1 MVKINVVAV
10 GKVKE
15 KYFEQGIEEYA
26 KRMSRFCDF
35 NIIECK
41 EQSLEDI
48 PESVALQRESDEI
61 LKKLR
66 GYVVVMA
73 IEGEKVS
80 SEKLSKLLTFAKD
93 SVGEMTFVI
102 GSSCGISE
110 VVKKRADKL
119 ISFSDMTFPHTLFR
133 LMLCEQIYRGFMIAG
148 GGKYHK

>member
-1 MVKINVVAV
+1 MFKVNIVAV

-15 KYFEQGIEEYA
+15 KYFEQGIAEYS
-26 KRMSRFCDF
+26 KRMSRFCEF

-48 PESVALQRESDEI
+48 NESVALMRESEEI
-61 LKKLR
+61 IKKLR
-66 GYVVVMA
+66 GFIVVMA
-73 IEGEKVS
+73 IEGEKLS
-80 SEKLSKLLTFAKD
+80 SEKLSKMLVSAKD
-93 SVGEMTFVI
+93 SVGEITFVI
-102 GSSCGISE
+102 GSSCGISDA
-110 VVKKRADKL
+110 VKKRADRL

>member
-1 MVKINVVAV
+1 MFKVNVVAV

-15 KYFEQGIEEYA
+15 KYFEQGILEYA
-26 KRMSRFCDF
+26 KRMKRFCDF
-35 NIIECK
+35 TIFECK

-48 PESVALQRESDEI
+48 PESVALSRESEEI

-73 IEGEKVS
+73 IEGQKLS
-80 SEKLSKLLTFAKD
+80 SEKLAKTLSEVKD
-93 SVGEMTFVI
+93 SVGEITFVI
-102 GSSCGISE
+102 GSSCGVSNA
-110 VVKKRADKL
+110 VKDRADKL

-133 LMLCEQIYRGFMIAG
+133 LMLCEQIYRAFMIAG

>member
-1 MVKINVVAV
+1 MFKVNVVAV